1 MNGELIGILGVGAT
15 LLIALVSATTLIISN
30 ANTAHKAI
38 GENIGRVEGK
48 VDNLEGKVDNLD
60 GKIDKLDG
68 KIDKLE
74 SKVDGLAKDVSELKV
89 DVAVLNTDMGW
100 IKKKLSGP
108 EG

>member
-1 MNGELIGILGVGAT
+1 MDSELIGILGVGAT

-48 VDNLEGKVDNLD
+48 VDNLEGKVDNLE
-60 GKIDKLDG
+60 G

>member
-48 VDNLEGKVDNLD
+48 VDKLEGKL
-60 GKIDKLDG
+60 
-68 KIDKLE
+68 DKLE
-74 SKVDGLAKDVSELKV
+74 GKVDGLAKDVSELKV

-100 IKKKLSGP
+100 IKKKLGGP